1 MNAFQRV
8 VWIVTLGPLFAVPW
22 LVLSGIAALTVV
34 ALPWARV
41 ALQVAAWTAWPSADV
56 PTSVWEQGS
65 NLQERPEAAST
76 TGYVVWL
83 ATAGLWLAV
92 LHHIVAAAFGVTI
105 VGLIATFPHLE
116 LGKVAL
122 VLNPGAFRMAP
133 PRRPVMPWARTAAS
147 SAQPGRSNLHF
158 P

>member
-1 MNAFQRV
+1 MNAVQRV

-22 LVLSGIAALTVV
+22 LILSGVAALTVV

-41 ALQVAAWTAWPSADV
+41 ALRVAAWAAWPSADV
-56 PTSVWEQGS
+56 PTSVWEQGN
-65 NLQERPEAAST
+65 NLQERPETVSN
-76 TGYVVWL
+76 TGYIVWL
-83 ATAGLWLAV
+83 AVAGLWLSV
-92 LHHIVAAAFGVTI
+92 LHHIVAAMLGVTI
-105 VGLIATFPHLE
+105 VGLVATFPHLE

-133 PRRPVMPWARTAAS
+133 PRRPSMPWARTPPTPAR
-147 SAQPGRSNLHF
+147 PEGNRVHF